1 MALEPAACLPDDG
14 LAGTLIARVWSPA
27 ERGPCVALV
36 APDGVFDITRAYP
49 TVTRLLDEVD
59 PAGAARGA
67 LRGTRLGD
75 IAALMANSVAPRD
88 ATKPHLLAPVDLS
101 AVKAAGVTFA
111 TSLLERVVEEQA
123 RGDPA

>member
-1 MALEPAACLPDDG
+1 MALDPAACLPDDG

-75 IAALMANSVAPRD
+75 VAALMANSVAAQHD
-88 ATKPHLLAPVDLS
+88 ATKPHPLAPADRPP
-101 AVKAAGVTFA
+101 G
-111 TSLLERVVEEQA
+111 
-123 RGDPA
+123 